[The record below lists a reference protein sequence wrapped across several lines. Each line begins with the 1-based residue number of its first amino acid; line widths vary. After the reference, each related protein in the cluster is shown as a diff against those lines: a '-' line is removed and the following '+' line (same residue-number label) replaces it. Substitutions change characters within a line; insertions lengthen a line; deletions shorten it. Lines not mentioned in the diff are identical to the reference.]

1 VHTDASLVVAFL
13 NTVDVERNEDL
24 LDDPELW
31 HRWSAEH
38 DVAPGKPA
46 DATRAAPATLRAAPA
61 GARTVSDAARAAPAD
76 ARTVSDA
83 ARAAPADAR
92 TVSDAARTA
101 PADARAA
108 REAARAVRDALRAA
122 IGDPRLPPRPLDV
135 PLRFALTTDGPA
147 LLTPDV
153 ITAVLAATTRLTIRG
168 DWVRLKICPADDCLW
183 AFYDESRNRSRT
195 WCSMRVCGNR
205 EKARSWRAR
214 ATGVHNSTPVDN

>member
-1 VHTDASLVVAFL
+1 MHTDASLVVAFL

-38 DVAPGKPA
+38 AGHAIAPGKPA
-46 DATRAAPATLRAAPA
+46 DARTTPATLRAAP
-61 GARTVSDAARAAPAD
+61 T
-76 ARTVSDA
+76 
-83 ARAAPADAR
+83 
-92 TVSDAARTA
+92 
-101 PADARAA
+101 DARATP
-108 REAARAVRDALRAA
+108 EAARAVRDALRAA
-122 IGDPRLPPRPLDV
+122 IGGPRLPPRPLDV
-135 PLRFALTTDGPA
+135 PLHLALTTDGPA

-153 ITAVLAATTRLTIRG
+153 ITAVLAAATRLAIRG

-214 ATGVHNSTPVDN
+214 TAGVHNSSPVDN

>member
-1 VHTDASLVVAFL
+1 MEVSEAVRNRHSPYTGCVHTDASLVVAFL

-46 DATRAAPATLRAAPA
+46 DARATLDVLRA
-61 GARTVSDAARAAPAD
+61 TPAD
-76 ARTVSDA
+76 TRT
-83 ARAAPADAR
+83 
-92 TVSDAARTA
+92 T
-101 PADARAA
+101 

-135 PLRFALTTDGPA
+135 PLHFALTTDGPA

-153 ITAVLAATTRLTIRG
+153 ITAVLAAATRLTIRG

>member
-1 VHTDASLVVAFL
+1 MEVSGAVRNRHSPYTGCVHTDASLVVAFL

-38 DVAPGKPA
+38 AIAPGKP
-46 DATRAAPATLRAAPA
+46 DAARATPATLH
-61 GARTVSDAARAAPAD
+61 AAPAD
-76 ARTVSDA
+76 ARATSE
-83 ARAAPADAR
+83 
-92 TVSDAARTA
+92 S
-101 PADARAA
+101 
-108 REAARAVRDALRAA
+108 ARAVRDALRAA
-122 IGDPRLPPRPLDV
+122 IGDPRLPPQSLDV
-135 PLRFALTTDGPA
+135 PLHFALTTDGPA

-214 ATGVHNSTPVDN
+214 TAGVHNSNPVDN

>member
-46 DATRAAPATLRAAPA
+46 DAARAAPATL
-61 GARTVSDAARAAPAD
+61 RAAPAD

-92 TVSDAARTA
+92 ATLDALRAA

-135 PLRFALTTDGPA
+135 PLHFALTTDGPA

-153 ITAVLAATTRLTIRG
+153 ITAVLAATTRLAIRG